1 MAGKKNKYTIVEEK
15 NGWGRLKSGAGW
27 ISLSYTK
34 KVAASTGT
42 TFTPYLITTTCDVL
56 NIRSGAGTGYSVVGA
71 IREVTGK
78 KNKYTI
84 VEEKN
89 GLTRALIEE
98 TTLEDISESYR
109 PVVDIIGIEKFIEL
123 SEYAKGDELYFPK
136 TENIIA
142 PARNRRIKKEWNGY
156 NSKELAEKYNL
167 TTKQIGNIL
176 KDEPMI
182 GQMSIF
188 DMNNDD

>member
-1 MAGKKNKYTIVEEK
+1 M
-15 NGWGRLKSGAGW
+15 
-27 ISLSYTK
+27 
-34 KVAASTGT
+34 VA
-42 TFTPYLITTTCDVL
+42 D
-56 NIRSGAGTGYSVVGA
+56 
-71 IREVTGK
+71 E
-78 KNKYTI
+78 
-84 VEEKN
+84 
-89 GLTRALIEE
+89 LTRALIEE

-182 GQMSIF
+182 QF
-188 DMNNDD
+188 DITFEGGIYQDRDIKPMDIGSVG